1 MLSELFKNVG
11 DVLMMRNCSYRS
23 ISLGIIFLALLFF
36 GLYAYDVDAGQL
48 VYDVLEFVAAE
59 QPHR

>member
-1 MLSELFKNVG
+1 MWG
-11 DVLMMRNCSYRS
+11 DVLMRGIFSYCS

-36 GLYAYDVDAGQL
+36 GLYAYDVDAEQL

-59 QPHR
+59 R